1 MLSALGAAMLA
12 SGLLASPASAASAYV
27 VNNTSP
33 ACSDSGPGT
42 AAQPFCTIGAAAKVA
57 QPGDTVLVTAGTY
70 PGTSVNPANSGTPG
84 SPITFSAYAG
94 VTISGGTRG
103 FALSGRSY
111 IAISGFTITGTSSYG
126 ISVSGGSDVTISGNT
141 VELAG
146 QPVQGSAASG
156 IYVSNLAGGTI
167 SGNISHD
174 NSAHGIYLTG
184 STTGV
189 VVSGN
194 VLYHNAFQYQ
204 RNANGID
211 DTAPG
216 NSIIGN
222 WTYDN
227 EDSGINIYPG
237 ANNTLIADNVSYGNG
252 DHGIDDYNVTGG
264 RIIGNTVYGN
274 CTDGIN
280 VEGTSG
286 NYVIEDNISVDN
298 ATGAVINPTP
308 INPPGAYTN
317 SCNRRTGNIGV
328 YDSAPATTTADYNLV
343 WQDGAGAEYVW
354 AGTAY
359 ATQSALNAATGQEA
373 HGIFANPQFV
383 NAAAANFRL
392 MAGSPAIDTA
402 NTAVSG
408 YQQADIAGNSP
419 YDDRGA
425 YEYQPPGSLTGP
437 SAQLT
442 VAPAGTTPLQVTA
455 DASGSAAGSV
465 PIVSYSFSFGDGT
478 ATGPQPDAIA
488 SHTYSAPGSYQVTV
502 TVTDGN
508 GLTATTTQTV
518 TVTQPTQ
525 PPTAALTVSPAYGAA
540 PLQVTADASG
550 STPGTS
556 PISSY
561 TFSFGDGATAGPQS
575 GATASHAYATP
586 GTYTVTVTVTDS
598 SGATSQASRQVTVTA
613 AGGGTASYLNQ
624 IATNYST
631 TAHTSGYVTVWR
643 AAGVKAGDLIIAVVQ
658 LTGTGS
664 GPVSGTD
671 SAGDALSVASDVSD
685 SSGDRLVTLYGVA
698 ATGLASGQQ
707 ISVSFP
713 SATSYRITADEV
725 AGVTAPDAQATASGA
740 SGSFSA
746 GPTATLSRPGEMVF
760 AAVATFGSTSLTWG
774 TGWTALTSYTTG
786 GNTLGRAYQIPSGT
800 GGVTAAGSAGGSWLA
815 EVVAFR

>member
-1 MLSALGAAMLA
+1 MRRATAMLSALGAAMLA

-111 IAISGFTITGTSSYG
+111 IAIS
-126 ISVSGGSDVTISGNT
+126 DVTITGNT

-280 VEGTSG
+280 VEGTS
-286 NYVIEDNISVDN
+286 
-298 ATGAVINPTP
+298 
-308 INPPGAYTN
+308 
-317 SCNRRTGNIGV
+317 
-328 YDSAPATTTADYNLV
+328 
-343 WQDGAGAEYVW
+343 
-354 AGTAY
+354 
-359 ATQSALNAATGQEA
+359 
-373 HGIFANPQFV
+373 
-383 NAAAANFRL
+383 
-392 MAGSPAIDTA
+392 
-402 NTAVSG
+402 
-408 YQQADIAGNSP
+408 
-419 YDDRGA
+419 
-425 YEYQPPGSLTGP
+425 
-437 SAQLT
+437 
-442 VAPAGTTPLQVTA
+442 
-455 DASGSAAGSV
+455 
-465 PIVSYSFSFGDGT
+465 
-478 ATGPQPDAIA
+478 
-488 SHTYSAPGSYQVTV
+488 
-502 TVTDGN
+502 
-508 GLTATTTQTV
+508 
-518 TVTQPTQ
+518 
-525 PPTAALTVSPAYGAA
+525 
-540 PLQVTADASG
+540 
-550 STPGTS
+550 
-556 PISSY
+556 
-561 TFSFGDGATAGPQS
+561 
-575 GATASHAYATP
+575 
-586 GTYTVTVTVTDS
+586 
-598 SGATSQASRQVTVTA
+598 
-613 AGGGTASYLNQ
+613 
-624 IATNYST
+624 
-631 TAHTSGYVTVWR
+631 
-643 AAGVKAGDLIIAVVQ
+643 
-658 LTGTGS
+658 
-664 GPVSGTD
+664 
-671 SAGDALSVASDVSD
+671 
-685 SSGDRLVTLYGVA
+685 
-698 ATGLASGQQ
+698 
-707 ISVSFP
+707 
-713 SATSYRITADEV
+713 
-725 AGVTAPDAQATASGA
+725 
-740 SGSFSA
+740 
-746 GPTATLSRPGEMVF
+746 
-760 AAVATFGSTSLTWG
+760 
-774 TGWTALTSYTTG
+774 
-786 GNTLGRAYQIPSGT
+786 
-800 GGVTAAGSAGGSWLA
+800 
-815 EVVAFR
+815 